1 MSYVK
6 KHEEMDEEGFNRH
19 MKMFE
24 ICAEYESLKLAQDY
38 ERARMNEK
46 TKYKV
51 LHNSKKQVIVDN
63 ILENA
68 KEINELKEL
77 KREEEL
83 TQENDLLNA
92 I

>member
-1 MSYVK
+1 
-6 KHEEMDEEGFNRH
+6 
-19 MKMFE
+19 
-24 ICAEYESLKLAQDY
+24 
-38 ERARMNEK
+38 MNEK

-83 TQENDLLNA
+83 T
-92 I
+92 